1 MQKLTAKVDRQA
13 TSLLDLTLGSNVI
26 VILIIIGINI
36 VNVVRANGTEGAL
49 VNAASPGLVVIAS
62 LALVLYLGYGC
73 LGAFMTRRRLGNV
86 FVSLDDAGV
95 SGVSLPNP
103 MTNEQGEAFSILY
116 TQIQSVSV
124 DGVAITKKHTALS
137 LKMESDGHTYVV
149 PAPEGL
155 KEIVRLIAERMTVK

>member
-1 MQKLTAKVDRQA
+1 MQKMTAKVDRQA
-13 TSLLDLTLGSNVI
+13 TSLLDLSLVSNII

-36 VNVVRANGTEGAL
+36 VNLVRSNTDQGAL
-49 VNAASPGLVVIAS
+49 VNAATPQLVVIVS
-62 LALVLYLGYGC
+62 LALIVYLGYGC
-73 LGAFMTRRRLGNV
+73 YGAFSTRRRLARV

-103 MTNEQGEAFSILY
+103 TMSEQGKEFSIPFS
-116 TQIQSVSV
+116 QIQSVSV

-137 LKMESDGHTYVV
+137 LKIGSDGQGFVV

-155 KEIVRLIAERMTVK
+155 KEIVRLIAEQMSVK